1 MIALIAFSLIAA
13 LLVLLI
19 GRRDRARDPRLTLT
33 LLLLLASQPLIC
45 AAMPKMAVL
54 PAALGTATPDALPWK
69 QALWLAWLAGSGL
82 AALRL
87 LLSLSTIRRWRA
99 TSALIERVGEVEVR
113 MLSDISSPLAA
124 GILRKVVFVPPCWHT
139 REKAQRELI
148 LAHELTHHRRRDP
161 LRRLCAAIACA
172 IHWYN
177 PLVHWMARRLALQCE
192 LACDADVLLQGT
204 DRSRY
209 ASLLCDLASSPRHPS
224 LAIPMTIPMAIP
236 STLEQR
242 IRRIVQ
248 PAGHGRVA
256 ITLAFALLGTGSA
269 LALSMLSSR
278 ALPQTP
284 PPGETEIQL
293 RLSADPF
300 PGNP

>member
-1 MIALIAFSLIAA
+1 MIALLAFPLIAA
-13 LLVLLI
+13 LLILVI

-45 AAMPKMAVL
+45 AAMPKLAVL
-54 PAALGTATPDALPWK
+54 PATLATATPDALPWK

-99 TSALIERVGEVEVR
+99 TSTLIERVGEVEVR
-113 MLSDISSPLAA
+113 MLSDITSPLAA

-139 REKAQRELI
+139 REQAQRELI

-161 LRRLCAAIACA
+161 LRRLCAEIACA

-192 LACDADVLLQGT
+192 LACDAEVLLQGT
-204 DRSRY
+204 DRSSY
-209 ASLLCDLASSPRHPS
+209 ASLLCDLASGPRHPA
-224 LAIPMTIPMAIP
+224 LAIPMAIP

-248 PAGHGRVA
+248 PACHGRVA

-278 ALPQTP
+278 ALPQPP